1 MNKQKHTESLSSQ
14 PSATVEQE
22 LGQPSIASASTFR
35 KDSSKSTGSKDRFTK
50 EDFDRVL
57 SWLEHQPNFELI
69 HGVSGQTSVGK
80 PTRTASSGYATLAAL
95 ISRQSKG
102 RLQLTGRAMR
112 ERFQRHKNKYK
123 SVKEQSSRTGFGVTE
138 DDRKNGIYTVA
149 GKLESLCTCYQRM
162 DDLYGQKPNINP
174 LAELSLAKTDK
185 SRGFSYEEGLDL
197 DIDALDDT
205 FDGNSN
211 DGDNDGDNDSDN
223 DGDSDNHKERDDN
236 NSNGGLR
243 LRARDLDSVDI
254 NNVDDILDG
263 IHESAFTDDADQDH
277 VGEPDII
284 EVPPTTN
291 PASSQQAARSRSSK
305 RRSSDTES
313 NVSRKSRATDTRKA
327 PPKLD
332 HGPTQTSRNGFANVY
347 MESSVSKLEGTELDC
362 HIQF

>member
-1 MNKQKHTESLSSQ
+1 
-14 PSATVEQE
+14 
-22 LGQPSIASASTFR
+22 
-35 KDSSKSTGSKDRFTK
+35 
-50 EDFDRVL
+50 
-57 SWLEHQPNFELI
+57 
-69 HGVSGQTSVGK
+69 
-80 PTRTASSGYATLAAL
+80 
-95 ISRQSKG
+95 
-102 RLQLTGRAMR
+102 MR

-347 MESSVSKLEGTELDC
+347 MESSVSKLEEERKLEQQKENCTRQIELDQKRVELEGQR
-362 HIQF
+362 IALEREQVESKLRNDEKKLELEEKRLLWEKERQEAETDTKYMMQKAMLVQSALSNGFKLEDIKEIMAMVKER